1 MLRFLLFVFHPPQNI
16 IKKFYTVS
24 VSAFSFY
31 LKKKTPAK
39 EKQTR
44 GFTPRPRQRR
54 AAVLSLRLSIGCS
67 AHSHASALEL
77 ERMRACASCFASR
90 SLACLRWLSNTGR
103 GYLKPD
109 DKIWLNYLLLSCY
122 GSIDRQIP
130 IFNHIIYKNPDRY
143 YTAGLKAALSALC
156 IFAGCFFVLPG
167 DKASYYLEK
176 RRRYHAGGG
185 FI

>member
-1 MLRFLLFVFHPPQNI
+1 VLVRLASQAVPSL
-16 IKKFYTVS
+16 VS
-24 VSAFSFY
+24 VGY
-31 LKKKTPAK
+31 
-39 EKQTR
+39 QT
-44 GFTPRPRQRR
+44 
-54 AAVLSLRLSIGCS
+54 LR
-67 AHSHASALEL
+67 
-77 ERMRACASCFASR
+77 
-90 SLACLRWLSNTGR
+90 R